1 MRQAIAI
8 DCMGADHG
16 PLPLIS
22 GAVEYLRNP
31 LNAGTSVVLV
41 GDEALIQEHLK
52 TLGVNGN
59 FPLSVAHASEVVDMH
74 VAATEGLKKKD
85 SSMAVAIRMHKEG
98 LVDAVVSAGNTG
110 AVMANAVLT
119 LGRLQGVSRPAIA
132 AAMPNRLERWTLL
145 LDVGANVDVKPEH
158 ILQFALMG
166 ASYAEDVLKIT
177 SPRVGL
183 LSIGEES
190 VKGNELTASSHE
202 LLAKGKSMTFVGNVE
217 GRDILEG
224 SCDVVVCDGFIGNII
239 LKFAESMKGFLE
251 SRIRKQ
257 IKSNPFSKAGA
268 ILMGPFLRRM
278 RRVFDYSEYGG
289 APLLGING
297 NCVISHGKSSAK
309 AISNA
314 IRIAVEMV
322 RTDAKVHIQRQIAGN
337 VQEIIGR

>member
-1 MRQAIAI
+1 
-8 DCMGADHG
+8 
-16 PLPLIS
+16 
-22 GAVEYLRNP
+22 
-31 LNAGTSVVLV
+31 
-41 GDEALIQEHLK
+41 
-52 TLGVNGN
+52 
-59 FPLSVAHASEVVDMH
+59 
-74 VAATEGLKKKD
+74 
-85 SSMAVAIRMHKEG
+85 MHKEG
-98 LVDAVVSAGNTG
+98 LVDAVISAGNTG

-145 LDVGANVDVKPEH
+145 LDVGANVDVKPDH
-158 ILQFALMG
+158 ILQFAQMG
-166 ASYAEDVLKIT
+166 VSYAEDILKIQ

-202 LLAKGKSMTFVGNVE
+202 LLARGKNMTFVGNVE

-224 SCDVVVCDGFIGNII
+224 TCDVVVCDGFIGNII

-251 SRIRKQ
+251 SRLHKQ
-257 IKSNPFSKAGA
+257 ISSNPFSKAGA

-309 AISNA
+309 AINNA
-314 IRIAVEMV
+314 VKIAVEMI
-322 RTDAKVHIQRQIAGN
+322 RTDAKGHIKRRIAGN
-337 VQEIIGR
+337 QQENIGQ

>member
-1 MRQAIAI
+1 
-8 DCMGADHG
+8 MGADHG

-22 GAVEYLRNP
+22 GAIEFLRGP
-31 LNAGTSVVLV
+31 FQADTAIVLV
-41 GDEALIQEHLK
+41 GDEALIREHLAE
-52 TLGVNGN
+52 LGVNGN
-59 FPLSVAHASEVVDMH
+59 LPLTVVHASEVVDMH
-74 VAATEGLKKKD
+74 IPATEGLRKKD

-110 AVMANAVLT
+110 AVMANAVFT
-119 LGRLQGVSRPAIA
+119 LGRLPGVSRPAIA
-132 AAMPNRLERWTLL
+132 ASLPNRLERSTLL
-145 LDVGANVDVKPEH
+145 LDVGANVDVRAEH
-158 ILQFALMG
+158 IVQFAQMG
-166 ASYAEDVLKIT
+166 ASYAEDVLKIN

-190 VKGNELTASSHE
+190 VKGNELTTTSHD
-202 LLAKGKSMTFVGNVE
+202 LLARVQQLKFVGNVE

-251 SRIRKQ
+251 SRVKKQ
-257 IKSNPFSKAGA
+257 ISSNPFSKAGA

-297 NCVISHGKSSAK
+297 NCVISHGKSSSK
-309 AISNA
+309 AIYNA
-314 IRIAVEMV
+314 IRIAADMV
-322 RTDAKVHIQRQIAGN
+322 RTDSKGHIERRISSNQ
-337 VQEIIGR
+337 QEIIGK